1 MDLGQS
7 GLRELETFAKVI
19 IFSAI
24 GLMIFTALSALLNK
38 AAMGGNGDFA
48 VFNLKR
54 RRAWSARQL
63 QLLHDNLHVRLTLH
77 LKLACSCV

>member
-1 MDLGQS
+1 MGPS
-7 GLRELETFAKVI
+7 GLHEVEKFAKVV

-24 GLMIFTALSALLNK
+24 GLMILTALSALVNK

-54 RRAWSARQL
+54 RRAGSVRQL
-63 QLLHDNLHVRLTLH
+63 ESLRENRVDLESQR
-77 LKLACSCV
+77 

>member
-7 GLRELETFAKVI
+7 GLRELEKFTKVI

-24 GLMIFTALSALLNK
+24 GLMILTALSALLNR
-38 AAMGGNGDFA
+38 ATMGGNGDFA

-54 RRAWSARQL
+54 RRAGSVRQL
-63 QLLHDNLHVRLTLH
+63 RLGHDNLH
-77 LKLACSCV
+77 